1 MIGWLHPRAADR
13 RIIGGATL
21 RSITPW
27 IVAVMSFTILL
38 IAASGLIVAGAAA
51 TLERSISNRFSLEV
65 PGGADVETLATQ
77 MRALPGISSADPVSE
92 AEMRATL
99 EDWLGRA
106 AASPDLPV
114 PALVDFDL
122 DDGADATAV
131 RRSLARLAP
140 TGEVVEHGAS
150 AAPLLGS
157 LRLVQWVA
165 LALVVL
171 LGLAA
176 SAAVVLAARGAMDT
190 NRPTVEVLHGI
201 GATDAQISRLFQ
213 RRIALDTL
221 VGALGGALLA
231 GLVMALAAAG
241 AWWAG
246 EMAGLRLGPT
256 DFLVLALL
264 PIALT
269 IAATLAARAAIHSI
283 LAREP

>member
-13 RIIGGATL
+13 RIIGGSAL

-38 IAASGLIVAGAAA
+38 VAASGLIVTGAAS
-51 TLERSISNRFSLEV
+51 TLERSISNRYSLEV
-65 PGGADVETLATQ
+65 PGEADVEALAAR
-77 MRALPGISSADPVSE
+77 MRGLPGIASAEPVSE
-92 AEMRATL
+92 AEMRRTL
-99 EDWLGRA
+99 ENWLGSA
-106 AASPDLPV
+106 AGSPDLPV
-114 PALVDFDL
+114 PALVEFDL
-122 DDGADATAV
+122 VPGADAAAV

-140 TGEVVEHGAS
+140 TGEVVAHGDS
-150 AAPLLGS
+150 VAPLLGS
-157 LRLVQWVA
+157 LRLLQWVA
-165 LALVVL
+165 LALVIL

-190 NRPTVEVLHGI
+190 NRQTVEVLHGI

-221 VGALGGALLA
+221 IGALGGALLA
-231 GLVMALAAAG
+231 GLVMAIAAAG

-246 EMAGLRLGPT
+246 EMAGLRLRPS
-256 DFLVLALL
+256 DFVVLALL
-264 PIALT
+264 PLALT
-269 IAATLAARAAIHSI
+269 AAATLAARTAIHSI

>member
-1 MIGWLHPRAADR
+1 MIGWLRPRAADR
-13 RIIGGATL
+13 RIIGGSTL

-51 TLERSISNRFSLEV
+51 TLERSIAHRFSLEV
-65 PGGADVETLATQ
+65 PGGADVEALAAR
-77 MRALPGISSADPVSE
+77 MRAVPGIASADPVSE

-99 EDWLGRA
+99 ENWLGRA
-106 AASPDLPV
+106 ADSPELPV

-122 DDGADATAV
+122 AEGADGAAV
-131 RRSLARLAP
+131 RGALARLAP
-140 TGEVVEHGAS
+140 EGEVVAHGDS
-150 AAPLLGS
+150 VAPLLGS
-157 LRLVQWVA
+157 LRLLQWVA

-190 NRPTVEVLHGI
+190 DRHTVEVLHGI

-221 VGALGGALLA
+221 IGALGGALLA
-231 GLVMALAAAG
+231 GLVMAIAAAG

-246 EMAGLRLGPT
+246 EMAGLRLGLA

-264 PIALT
+264 PFALT
-269 IAATLAARAAIHSI
+269 AAATLAARAAIHSI